1 MDTIYIINI
10 KIPITF
16 SNTGEREIFYDHCQY
31 SLEQCDQLPPK
42 NECQELIQNIRTLLT
57 PTHSSPKPNENTG
70 NSVNEDE
77 NIQSQDENEN
87 IESQDENENIQSQ
100 DEPLPPPSPDPF
112 AFILKEEI
120 ENRPKYHS
128 QNISFKKKPKNMHRY
143 TSKIRL

>member
-16 SNTGEREIFYDHCQY
+16 SNTGEKEIFYDHCQY

-57 PTHSSPKPNENTG
+57 PTHSYPKPNENTG
-70 NSVNEDE
+70 SSVNEDK
-77 NIQSQDENEN
+77 N
-87 IESQDENENIQSQ
+87 IESQ